1 LETSGLQRYPIA
13 DGECRPYVEDCMNK
27 VSFTNKSYISKKDAA
42 GNLVNSGEDCDV
54 LWVFGDGST
63 SSNFNPTHVYPA
75 TGGSFTATLKAS
87 IGGKCEEIKTFE
99 FELPNVTDMRDT
111 IHATIC
117 PGDSYPLG
125 GKVYDSTGVY
135 SDTIP
140 TEYGCDNITMLYL
153 NVLKDTTLYD
163 TICSTDVLYIDGIQV
178 KETGTYSEKS
188 VLGCDSIIWN
198 IIVNESL
205 VLGIDSVVSVC
216 ASDDNLII
224 PFEEKSGKLLQFAIQ
239 FKDNEMAD
247 VSAEGLSPENGAMV
261 IPMIAGVKPNRYKA
275 TLSFG
280 ELACGGD
287 DIDVMVDVY
296 YPDSVIAQRWNDVLA
311 VRNDDFNGGYEF
323 VAYQWY
329 KDNMP
334 IDGATSSILYGD
346 LDFDAEYSVMLTR
359 NDGVKEMVC
368 AIKPIQ
374 FSDMAG
380 DPILIFTP
388 DVSSDVVV
396 KVAKSAQVRVWSTT
410 GLLVGEYSIEEGE
423 NALNMESLQ
432 GVYLLEFI
440 FVDGNHAIE
449 RVVF

>member
-1 LETSGLQRYPIA
+1 
-13 DGECRPYVEDCMNK
+13 
-27 VSFTNKSYISKKDAA
+27 
-42 GNLVNSGEDCDV
+42 
-54 LWVFGDGST
+54 
-63 SSNFNPTHVYPA
+63 
-75 TGGSFTATLKAS
+75 
-87 IGGKCEEIKTFE
+87 
-99 FELPNVTDMRDT
+99 
-111 IHATIC
+111 
-117 PGDSYPLG
+117 
-125 GKVYDSTGVY
+125 
-135 SDTIP
+135 
-140 TEYGCDNITMLYL
+140 
-153 NVLKDTTLYD
+153 
-163 TICSTDVLYIDGIQV
+163 
-178 KETGTYSEKS
+178 
-188 VLGCDSIIWN
+188 
-198 IIVNESL
+198 
-205 VLGIDSVVSVC
+205 
-216 ASDDNLII
+216 
-224 PFEEKSGKLLQFAIQ
+224 
-239 FKDNEMAD
+239 
-247 VSAEGLSPENGAMV
+247 
-261 IPMIAGVKPNRYKA
+261 
-275 TLSFG
+275 
-280 ELACGGD
+280 
-287 DIDVMVDVY
+287 MVDVY

-374 FSDMAG
+374 FTDMAG

-440 FVDGNHAIE
+440 FVDGNHVVE